1 MLAPVA
7 GNPDLYL
14 QVVTGEH
21 TNKSEWVKIEPTK
34 PKTYDAFSKDHFGN
48 DIIYLTQEG
57 EVLKKCGAACILHMV
72 VVAQGEENASY
83 SLTVS
88 RGLTDLPDN

>member
-1 MLAPVA
+1 MLAPIS

-14 QVVTGEH
+14 QVVNGES
-21 TNKSEWVKIEPTK
+21 TSRSEWTEIEPAK
-34 PKTYDAFSKDHFGN
+34 SGTYDAASKDHFGD
-48 DIIYLTQEG
+48 DILYLRKEG
-57 EVLKKCGAACILHMV
+57 PVLEKCGTACILHIAV
-72 VVAQGEENASY
+72 VGQGEQPASY